1 MQVSVVKLKALH
13 QWRQFAGVMDLRHD
27 YTQFQESNENCEH
40 RRVTSPAESR
50 LSPPH
55 PLFTLWGSS
64 TQWVFM
70 RWLLCC
76 KHWPRCQGYKEGQ
89 DYPLQ
94 YSWASL
100 VAQMVKNLSA
110 MRETWVGK
118 IPWRRT
124 WQPTLVFLPG
134 ESPWREGSGGLQS
147 IGLQR
152 VGHDWAAKHSTVVGA
167 EKDAQ
172 PGEVG
177 REGGSSPER
186 GVLVLCGCCNKY
198 PQAG

>member
-100 VAQMVKNLSA
+100 VAQMVKNPSA
-110 MRETWVGK
+110 MWETWVRFLGWEDPLEEGMATYSGILAWR
-118 IPWRRT
+118 IPM
-124 WQPTLVFLPG
+124 
-134 ESPWREGSGGLQS
+134 
-147 IGLQR
+147 
-152 VGHDWAAKHSTVVGA
+152 
-167 EKDAQ
+167 
-172 PGEVG
+172 
-177 REGGSSPER
+177 ER
-186 GVLVLCGCCNKY
+186 GVWWATVYRVAKSWTRLSS
-198 PQAG
+198 